1 MHSAHNAHS
10 AHTLRINHLRHFHA
24 AQVAAHIPHN
34 LFLKGEEMVEVK
46 KVIACTEENAAQVRQ
61 VVKQWPALHGLVAG
75 LQAQGVFPGLRA
87 LQITLSGNEKV
98 VGKGLDAL
106 TGENGMLTASASTQG
121 AGEVRNV

>member
-1 MHSAHNAHS
+1 MS
-10 AHTLRINHLRHFHA
+10 
-24 AQVAAHIPHN
+24 
-34 LFLKGEEMVEVK
+34 EVK
-46 KVIACTEENAAQVRQ
+46 KVVLCTEENAAQVRQ

-106 TGENGMLTASASTQG
+106 TGENGMLAVSVSAQG
-121 AGEVRNV
+121 AGEVACK